1 MSAYAIGAERVG
13 ARWRVVAADVLGA
26 APLAAGL
33 GLWTVALQHVDL
45 GSMTDFGLLSVLP
58 RTMYAA
64 LAAVTIGFFVALG
77 RKVVR
82 EWILGLHVLA
92 LIAIVH
98 GTPAILYGTLRYA
111 WAWKHVGIVDY
122 IDRHGSVNP
131 DISFLAAYHN
141 WPGFFALVAMFTR
154 LAGLHS
160 ALAVASWGPVF
171 FNVLSLLALLMIFR
185 ALTDD
190 RRLRWFAVWLFFV
203 ANWIGQDYFSPQAFA
218 YFLYLTLIGVCLTW
232 FKLAAPSEASL
243 GRWLRSRRLAGLV
256 RAVLVR
262 ADETAPPSE
271 SVTPLQRVGLTAL
284 VVGLAAVIVSS
295 HQLTPLMLLL
305 ALTALVVFQRINLRH
320 LPLVVAVLTAGWI
333 AYGAVGFL
341 RGNLYWVVDSIGQAQ
356 NNASATLINLG
367 SASHGQVVVAEVDR
381 ALSVLVLG
389 LAFVGALRRLRA
401 GKLDLTAGL
410 LAVAPFF
417 LLPTNSYGGEMLF
430 RVYFFALPFVALL
443 AAGLV
448 FPRPREGSAWPA
460 AAAAALLSGV
470 VLVGFLFA
478 YYGKERQNYFSKD
491 EVRASQFLYHAA
503 PPGSLLVSGVED
515 YPWAFRNYET
525 YTYFAI
531 GEQPTP
537 DMRRLLA
544 EPVRHIGN
552 LIGGGSF
559 SAGYVVITRSQE
571 SATDETGLMPAGSL
585 ARVVRELAASPRF
598 RVVWRSP
605 DATIFRYV
613 PGESS

>member
-13 ARWRVVAADVLGA
+13 ARWRVVAADVFGV

-33 GLWTVALQHVDL
+33 GLWTVALRHVDL

-77 RKVVR
+77 RKVIR
-82 EWILGLHVLA
+82 EWLLGLHVVA

-154 LAGLHS
+154 LAGLPS

-171 FNVLSLLALLMIFR
+171 FNVLSLLGLLMLFR

-190 RRLRWFAVWLFFV
+190 RRLQWLAVWFFFV

-232 FKLAAPSEASL
+232 FKLSTPSESAL
-243 GRWLRSRRLAGLV
+243 VRWLRSRRLAALV
-256 RAVLVR
+256 RAVLAR
-262 ADETAPPSE
+262 ADETTPPAE
-271 SVTPLQRVGLTAL
+271 PVTPLQRVGLTGLA
-284 VVGLAAVIVSS
+284 VGLAAVIVSS
-295 HQLTPLMLLL
+295 HQLTPVMLLL
-305 ALTALVVFQRINLRH
+305 ALTGLVLFQRIVLRH

-341 RGNLYWVVDSIGQAQ
+341 RGNLYWVVDSIGQTQ
-356 NNASATLINLG
+356 SNASTTLINLG
-367 SASHGQVVVAEVDR
+367 RASHGQVVVAEVDR

-389 LAFVGALRRLRA
+389 LAAAGALRRLRA
-401 GKLDLTAGL
+401 GKLDLTAAL
-410 LAVAPFF
+410 LVVTPFF
-417 LLPTNSYGGEMLF
+417 MLPTNSYGGEMLF
-430 RVYFFALPFVALL
+430 RVYFFSLPFLALL

-448 FPRPREGSAWPA
+448 FPRPRAGGAWPA
-460 AAAAALLSGV
+460 AAVAALLSGV
-470 VLVGFLFA
+470 LLTGFLFA

-491 EVRASQFLYHAA
+491 EVRASEFLYHAA
-503 PPGSLLVSGVED
+503 PPGSLLVSGVND
-515 YPWAFRNYET
+515 YPWAFRNYEQ
-525 YTYFAI
+525 YSYFAI
-531 GEQPTP
+531 GEQPAP
-537 DMRRLLA
+537 DLRRLLA
-544 EPVRHIGN
+544 EPVDRLGA
-552 LIGGGSF
+552 LFGGGTY

-571 SATDETGLMPAGSL
+571 STTDETGLMPAGSL
-585 ARVVRELAASPRF
+585 ARVERELAASPRF
-598 RVVWRSP
+598 RVVYHSQH
-605 DATIFRYV
+605 AAIFRYV
-613 PGESS
+613 PRGTS